1 MKVLLPMV
9 IGVLFASGTYLIL
22 QKNILKLVLGFSLFG
37 HAANVILITSGWI
50 GDGQVPILGRDE
62 TLPFVDP
69 IPQALVLT
77 AIVIGFAA
85 MAFLLVLALRVYRD
99 FHTSNIDEVR
109 GQRG

>member
-1 MKVLLPMV
+1 MKILLPMV

-22 QKNILKLVLGFSLFG
+22 QKNILKLVLGFSLLG

-50 GDGQVPILGRDE
+50 GDGQVPILGGDARI
-62 TLPFVDP
+62 PFVDP

-85 MAFLLVLALRVYRD
+85 TAFLLVLALRVYRD

>member
-1 MKVLLPMV
+1 MKMLLPLV

-22 QKNILKLVLGFSLFG
+22 QKNLLKLVLGIGLISHG
-37 HAANVILITSGWI
+37 ANIILISSGWI
-50 GDGQVPILGRDE
+50 GPGQVPILGRDE
-62 TLPFVDP
+62 TKAFVDP

-85 MAFLLVLALRVYRD
+85 MAFMLVLALRVYKD
-99 FHTSNIDEVR
+99 LKTTNIEEIK

>member
-1 MKVLLPMV
+1 MRIILPLV

-22 QKNILKLVLGFSLFG
+22 QKNILKLVLGFGLIS

-50 GDGQVPILGRDE
+50 GTGQAPILGKE
-62 TLPFVDP
+62 GVAYVDP
-69 IPQALVLT
+69 IPQALILT

-85 MAFLLVLALRVYRD
+85 SAFLLVVALRVYRD
-99 FHTSNIDEVR
+99 LKTVNIAEIR